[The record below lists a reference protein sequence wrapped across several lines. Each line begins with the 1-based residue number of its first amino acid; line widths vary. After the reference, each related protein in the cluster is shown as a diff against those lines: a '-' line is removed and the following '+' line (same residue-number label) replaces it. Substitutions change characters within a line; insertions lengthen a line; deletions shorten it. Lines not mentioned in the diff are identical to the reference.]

1 MLQRSFYERPVIQVA
16 RELIGCYLVREID
29 GEKLIGKIVET
40 EAYAGPLDRAAHTYS
55 NRPTERTKAMFQEA
69 GHAYIY
75 EMHTH
80 ALLNVVTGR
89 VGQPHGV
96 LIRAVEPIAG
106 LEIIEQNRAT
116 VKRQVDW
123 TNGPGKL
130 TKAFNITKELYG
142 HPLNESP
149 LYIEERESF
158 VEIARSPRVGIAN
171 SGQAA
176 RYPWRFFERN
186 NVYVSA
192 FRK

>member
-29 GEKLIGKIVET
+29 GETLVGKIVET
-40 EAYAGPLDRAAHTYS
+40 EAYAGPLDRAAHSYS

-106 LEIIEQNRAT
+106 LEVMKQNRAT
-116 VKRQVDW
+116 VKRQIDW

-130 TKAFNITKELYG
+130 TKAFHITKALYA
-142 HPLNESP
+142 HPLNERP
-149 LYIEERESF
+149 LYIEEGEKG
-158 VEIARSPRVGIAN
+158 VKIARSPRVGIAN
-171 SGQAA
+171 SGRAA
-176 RYPWRFFERN
+176 DYPWRFFERGN
-186 NVYVSA
+186 PYVST

>member
-29 GEKLIGKIVET
+29 GEKLVGKIVET
-40 EAYAGPLDRAAHTYS
+40 EAYAGPLDRAAHSYS

-80 ALLNVVTGR
+80 TLLNVVTGR

-106 LEIIEQNRAT
+106 LEVMKQNRAT
-116 VKRQVDW
+116 VKRQIDW

-130 TKAFNITKELYG
+130 TKAFHITKALYA
-142 HPLNESP
+142 HPLNERP
-149 LYIEERESF
+149 LYIEEGEKG
-158 VEIARSPRVGIAN
+158 VKIARSPRVGIAN
-171 SGQAA
+171 SGRAA
-176 RYPWRFFERN
+176 DYPWRFFERGN
-186 NVYVSA
+186 PYVST

>member
-29 GEKLIGKIVET
+29 GEKLVGKIVET
-40 EAYAGPLDRAAHTYS
+40 EAYAGPLDRAAHSYS

-106 LEIIEQNRAT
+106 LEVMKQNRAT
-116 VKRQVDW
+116 VKRQIDW
-123 TNGPGKL
+123 TNGPGK
-130 TKAFNITKELYG
+130 
-142 HPLNESP
+142 
-149 LYIEERESF
+149 
-158 VEIARSPRVGIAN
+158 
-171 SGQAA
+171 
-176 RYPWRFFERN
+176 
-186 NVYVSA
+186 
-192 FRK
+192 